1 MTEVTKGDLMFFQ
14 NEILGDMK
22 KLDIKINNKLD
33 SSIEELKT
41 KINESHNQRRE
52 DLPRALALCYLVFSF
67 LNEPAILCPNFCRR
81 TLSN

>member
-22 KLDIKINNKLD
+22 KLEQKINSKIE

-41 KINESHNQRRE
+41 KVN
-52 DLPRALALCYLVFSF
+52 DLRNTNLQKKYENTTSMLH
-67 LNEPAILCPNFCRR
+67 
-81 TLSN
+81 